1 MGGTFY
7 ARQVWSVCADK
18 VGSMKQTS
26 FTKFSQAPP
35 AVDTH
40 IQASIRPGLI
50 NWRPSPFVIRVLT
63 PFSFVL
69 ERIWH

>member
-1 MGGTFY
+1 
-7 ARQVWSVCADK
+7 
-18 VGSMKQTS
+18 MKQTS
-26 FTKFSQAPP
+26 FIRFSQAPP

-50 NWRPSPFVIRVLT
+50 NWRPSPFVIRVLI

-69 ERIWH
+69 ERIWHCRAVLGDEEHVEQSWH